1 MKRLYL
7 LSILTVFA
15 AAMAVLALVVWPL
28 PATQSV
34 PELKGDAKRGAY
46 LARLSGCV
54 TCHTAPGGKPM
65 SGGAALESKFGNFY
79 APNIT
84 PDAEYGIGRWTFQQF
99 ARAVRQGV
107 SPDGESYYPAFP
119 FEFYAS
125 LTDRDLAD
133 IWEALQAVPAVA
145 APSTPNAVKFPFNI
159 RLGLKPWRS
168 LFERVY
174 TYKEDP
180 SRSEAWNQGRY
191 LVLGPTHCAACH
203 SPRNLAGGL
212 APEGDLSGDPVMQD
226 GGASPSITSHD
237 LLANGWTKENLV
249 SALKTGVLPDGDTL
263 GGSMAEVVHGSTRF
277 LLSKHLDDMATYL
290 LDIKD

>member
-1 MKRLYL
+1 MKRLYVL
-7 LSILTVFA
+7 AVLTVLSVCV
-15 AAMAVLALVVWPL
+15 AVLALIFWQL
-28 PATQSV
+28 PAEQSV

-54 TCHTAPGGKPM
+54 TCHTAPGEQPM
-65 SGGAALESKFGNFY
+65 SGGSALKSKFGNFY

-84 PDAEYGIGRWTFQQF
+84 PDTQHGIGSWTFQQF

-133 IWEALQAVPAVA
+133 IWEALQAVPAA
-145 APSTPNAVKFPFNI
+145 AEPSTPNAVNFPFNI

-168 LFERVY
+168 LFERSY
-174 TYKEDP
+174 TYREDP
-180 SRSEAWNQGRY
+180 SRSKAWNQGRY
-191 LVLGPTHCAACH
+191 LVMGPAHCAACH

-212 APEGDLSGDPVMQD
+212 APGGDLSGDPSMQD
-226 GGASPSITSHD
+226 GGVSPSISWWD
-237 LLANGWTKENLV
+237 LQEGGWTKAGLV
-249 SALKTGVLPDGDTL
+249 SALRTGVLPDGDTL
-263 GGSMAEVVHGSTRF
+263 GGSMAEVVHGGTSF
-277 LLSKHLDDMATYL
+277 LLTKHLEDIATYL
-290 LDIKD
+290 LDIED

>member
-1 MKRLYL
+1 
-7 LSILTVFA
+7 
-15 AAMAVLALVVWPL
+15 
-28 PATQSV
+28 
-34 PELKGDAKRGAY
+34 
-46 LARLSGCV
+46 
-54 TCHTAPGGKPM
+54 M

-133 IWEALQAVPAVA
+133 IWEALQEVPAVA
-145 APSTPNAVKFPFNI
+145 APSTPNAVKFPFDI

-237 LLANGWTKENLV
+237 LLTNGWTKENLV